1 MVKTKQNSY
10 ALQMCFFSEYG
21 GVYLD
26 FDEIILRPLEPLRK
40 YEYTQGHERDVTMGS
55 QLVMAKKNATF
66 LNHWYHSYRDDYQ
79 KSWAWNA
86 LWVPEKLSRKYPNLI
101 HVEGYNFTRPNWQRV
116 DLIYKHNYDFSTNYG
131 MHMYVRWYK
140 NYTDSTVIR
149 KLNTTVG
156 AVARHV
162 LFGNKELCFR

>member
-1 MVKTKQNSY
+1 MFNLY
-10 ALQMCFFSEYG
+10 IFSVYG

-66 LNHWYHSYRDDYQ
+66 LNYWYNSYRDDYRNT
-79 KSWAWNA
+79 WAWNA
-86 LWVPEKLSRKYPNLI
+86 LWVPDKLSKEHPSLI
-101 HVEGYNFTRPNWQRV
+101 HVEGYNFTRPNWQQV
-116 DLIYKHNYDFSTNYG
+116 GLIFNKNYDWSTNYG

-140 NYTDSTVIR
+140 NETNNVIIR
-149 KLNTTVG
+149 TLNTTIGSVC
-156 AVARHV
+156 RHV
-162 LFGNKELCFR
+162 LFGNKELCIK